1 MSTARSGDEGRRQ
14 AYLAALGIPLWSA
27 RFELP
32 GALPASPLD
41 YVPYITEPPV
51 AAPADL
57 PDLPEPAPP
66 EPAAVRE
73 SVPQAMPP
81 RRAGEPAPGP
91 GPGSPAT
98 SPSPAAA
105 ARAEGPVQA
114 PRPPASTPAAD
125 ERFPRLACRVRPLR
139 RGVTAVIA
147 LDDAPDLSGAE
158 YQLLGSIA
166 RALGA
171 DGLPEGTGET
181 LRWPLNRNPA
191 MDHGTAAMHAWLAH
205 ALRLPAGGCLV
216 FGEALAAH
224 VRAALPEQRLRVAPT
239 LAEMLADSG
248 AKRRLLAV
256 LADVLPAPK
265 AVHD

>member
-1 MSTARSGDEGRRQ
+1 MNTALSGDEGRRQ

-27 RFELP
+27 RLELP
-32 GALPASPLD
+32 GALPAPPLD
-41 YVPYITEPPV
+41 YVPYLTDTRG
-51 AAPADL
+51 AAPADRPEL
-57 PDLPEPAPP
+57 HEPALP

-73 SVPQAMPP
+73 PVPQAMPP
-81 RRAGEPAPGP
+81 RRAGEPALG
-91 GPGSPAT
+91 PAT
-98 SPSPAAA
+98 PAPAAG
-105 ARAEGPVQA
+105 ARADGPAPA

-139 RGVTAVIA
+139 RGVTAVID

-191 MDHGTAAMHAWLAH
+191 MDHGTAAMQAWLAH

-265 AVHD
+265 AIHD